1 MSALEFV
8 LGLIVCGT
16 VCVAYWVGKGGN
28 FANGS
33 RRGANGVA
41 VPRTAMEFTYRN
53 AGGRQS
59 VIRASIVKVQL
70 YPDGRLSLLG
80 IVGASKAVREFRADR
95 IIELASKSGQS
106 ADIAT
111 VLARDLGLPAE
122 IVTAAR
128 RVPPSPNTD
137 LPFSQAQVPTKH
149 RLGRQ
154 P

>member
-1 MSALEFV
+1 MSALELV

-28 FANGS
+28 LANS
-33 RRGANGVA
+33 RRRGANGVE

-59 VIRASIVKVQL
+59 AIRASIVKVQL

-80 IVGASKAVREFRADR
+80 IVGASKAVREFRVDR
-95 IIELASKSGQS
+95 IVQLVTKTGQA

-111 VLARDLGLPAE
+111 VLTRDLGIPIE

-128 RVPPSPNTD
+128 RLPPSPNTD
-137 LPFSQAQVPTKH
+137 VPFSQAQVPTKH